1 MSWIFFLFFLIVTI
15 IFFYFLR
22 IYFKGAQCRIKHSLK
37 GKVIIVTGASSGIG
51 KESALDLV
59 RHGAHVILGCR
70 NELKTKRA
78 MESLNEEEKN

>member
-15 IFFYFLR
+15 IVIYLLR

-59 RHGAHVILGCR
+59 FQQG
-70 NELKTKRA
+70 
-78 MESLNEEEKN
+78 